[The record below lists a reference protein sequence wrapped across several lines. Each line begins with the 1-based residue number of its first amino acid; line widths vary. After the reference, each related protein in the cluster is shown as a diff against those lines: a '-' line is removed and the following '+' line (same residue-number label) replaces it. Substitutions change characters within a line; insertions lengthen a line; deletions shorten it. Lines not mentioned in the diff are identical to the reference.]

1 MLWPEKEKNKRAVK
15 FEPRGPYKAPIQI
28 GVTGLLFASQVAIKQ
43 TLMLCFSEFH
53 MPGLHLSQFPVHI
66 ENLAMLQ
73 DSRSRN
79 NCGHTRPSLYNSPLI
94 MIPWIS

>member
-1 MLWPEKEKNKRAVK
+1 MLRPKKRKTKRAVK
-15 FEPRGPYKAPIQI
+15 FKPRGPYKVLIQI

-43 TLMLCFSEFH
+43 PLMLCFSEFH

-73 DSRSRN
+73 DS
-79 NCGHTRPSLYNSPLI
+79 
-94 MIPWIS
+94 